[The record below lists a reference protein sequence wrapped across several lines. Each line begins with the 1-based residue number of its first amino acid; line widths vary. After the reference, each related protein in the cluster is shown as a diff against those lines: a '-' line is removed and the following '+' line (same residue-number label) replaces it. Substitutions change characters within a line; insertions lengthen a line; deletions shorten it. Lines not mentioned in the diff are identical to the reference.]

1 MFPSL
6 CIVLSIPHHPLP
18 SLYYTSGKC
27 CLIFSH
33 LPYNCK
39 RTSVSLDPLT
49 GSGSSPAQT
58 FSECLEQRWWWN
70 TDMSGPHTT
79 HDGRTHTHQDPM
91 QHMIEDYRYVR
102 TPVNTWWWW
111 NRHVRISHNM
121 QGYDRTQYNTWL
133 WNTDMSGPHA
143 AHGSGIQMSRH
154 HLTCD
159 GRIQTCQDSSQH
171 MTME

>member
-1 MFPSL
+1 MFRAFEMCSQSL
-6 CIVLSIPHHPLP
+6 TTHFPVSTTQVENAALFFHICPTIVR
-18 SLYYTSGKC
+18 GQV
-27 CLIFSH
+27 SH
-33 LPYNCK
+33 
-39 RTSVSLDPLT
+39 
-49 GSGSSPAQT
+49 SGSSPAQT

-79 HDGRTHTHQDPM
+79 HDGRTQTHQDPM

-121 QGYDRTQYNTWL
+121 QGYDRTQYNTWW